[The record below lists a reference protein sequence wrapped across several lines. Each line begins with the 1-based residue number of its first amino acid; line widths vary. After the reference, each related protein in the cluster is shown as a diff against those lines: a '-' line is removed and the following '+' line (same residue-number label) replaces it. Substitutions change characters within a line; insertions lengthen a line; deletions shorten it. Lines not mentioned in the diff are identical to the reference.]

1 VARRDVYE
9 IGQPTVTKS
18 AAANFIADCLSPGRE
33 RRAAYQR
40 IHSRIT
46 EAQNNSVLP
55 QGQSLS
61 ADVFFGWAVEQ
72 PGWAALLSLPGL
84 PVSVSV
90 LAIGAFVTAQV
101 GSDVSGL
108 PIPADYG
115 DLKEQYIAAMH
126 KLEVAEREVVILKK
140 ELADIR
146 GARKARSVKLSESG
160 KEGGRG
166 NAK

>member
-1 VARRDVYE
+1 MAGRDVYQ
-9 IGQPTVTKS
+9 IGQPTITKP
-18 AAANFIADCLSPGRE
+18 AAANFVAEELFPGRG
-33 RRAAYQR
+33 RRTAYQR

-46 EAQNNSVLP
+46 EAQRKGELP
-55 QGQSLS
+55 QGQSIS

-84 PVSVSV
+84 PISVSV
-90 LAIGAFVTAQV
+90 LAIGASATAQV

-115 DLKEQYIAAMH
+115 ELKEQYIAAMH
-126 KLEVAEREVVILKK
+126 KLEIAEREVVILKK

-146 GARKARSVKLSESG
+146 RTRKARSVKMSEAG
-160 KEGGRG
+160 KQGGRG